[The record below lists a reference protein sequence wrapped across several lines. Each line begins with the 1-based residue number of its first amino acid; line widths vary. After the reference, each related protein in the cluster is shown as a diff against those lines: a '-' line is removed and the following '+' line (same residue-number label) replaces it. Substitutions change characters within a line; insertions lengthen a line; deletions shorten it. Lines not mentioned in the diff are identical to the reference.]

1 MRCQCCISALGPKRL
16 FPCCRKF
23 LNPNLSRPT
32 FSLSNLQ
39 RFPTTSHLI
48 HRSPASHPIQFNMRA
63 GRSKAYKKLMAVY
76 ANSFGFREP
85 YQVLV
90 DPTIIQDAMKYKM
103 DLAVMLERTLQ
114 GKAKPMITQCC
125 IRHLYATDNQPLINL
140 AKTFE
145 RRRCNHSISD
155 DPLSALECMLSV
167 VIPSEDAPIPN
178 KHRYVV
184 ATDDQDMREKFREY
198 PGVPGIH
205 IIRSVMVLD
214 QISDATS
221 EWRENQEKGKLR
233 SGLKDRPS
241 SKKRKREKD
250 EDGDEEVQDG
260 DGSGSESDDKSLSGA
275 PEKNN
280 LAAKEAPR
288 KKKIY
293 GKQKQPNPLSV
304 MKKKKKPP
312 TKVPAKTS
320 KGEGG
325 ELPKTKRKRKRT
337 HVNSGSATG
346 DTKDVSGDTGA
357 QTET

>member
-1 MRCQCCISALGPKRL
+1 
-16 FPCCRKF
+16 
-23 LNPNLSRPT
+23 
-32 FSLSNLQ
+32 
-39 RFPTTSHLI
+39 
-48 HRSPASHPIQFNMRA
+48 MRA

-90 DPTIIQDAMKYKM
+90 DPTIIQDSMKYKM
-103 DLAVMLERTLQ
+103 DLIVMLERTLQ

-125 IRHLYATDNQPLINL
+125 IRHLYATDNQTLINL

-145 RRRCNHSISD
+145 RRRCNHSISE
-155 DPLSALECMLSV
+155 DPLSSLACMLSV

-205 IIRSVMVLD
+205 IVRSVMVLD

-221 EWRENQEKGKLR
+221 RWRENQEKGKLR
-233 SGLKDRPS
+233 SGLKDKPS
-241 SKKRKREKD
+241 SKKRKRD
-250 EDGDEEVQDG
+250 EDDDEEMRDG
-260 DGSGSESDDKSLSGA
+260 DGSRSESDDQSTSGA
-275 PEKNN
+275 PGKRD
-280 LAAKEAPR
+280 LAAKEAP
-288 KKKIY
+288 KKKKVY

-304 MKKKKKPP
+304 MKRKKKPP

-320 KGEGG
+320 KEGAGG
-325 ELPKTKRKRKRT
+325 EPSKTKRKRKRT
-337 HVNSGSATG
+337 HANSGSATG
-346 DTKDVSGDTGA
+346 DTKDVSGDPAA

>member
-1 MRCQCCISALGPKRL
+1 
-16 FPCCRKF
+16 
-23 LNPNLSRPT
+23 
-32 FSLSNLQ
+32 
-39 RFPTTSHLI
+39 
-48 HRSPASHPIQFNMRA
+48 MRA

-76 ANSFGFREP
+76 ANNFGFREP

-103 DLAVMLERTLQ
+103 DLVAMLERTLQ
-114 GKAKPMITQCC
+114 GKTKPMITQCC
-125 IRHLYATDNQPLINL
+125 IRHLYATDNQPLITL

-205 IIRSVMVLD
+205 IMRSVMVLD
-214 QISDATS
+214 QISEATAD
-221 EWRENQEKGKLR
+221 WRENQEKGKLR

-241 SKKRKREKD
+241 SKKRKRD
-250 EDGDEEVQDG
+250 EDEEMQDG
-260 DGSGSESDDKSLSGA
+260 DGSGSESDEKSTREA
-275 PEKNN
+275 PEKRDS
-280 LAAKEAPR
+280 AAKEAP
-288 KKKIY
+288 KKKKVY

-312 TKVPAKTS
+312 TKVPAKTG
-320 KGEGG
+320 KGEGAGG
-325 ELPKTKRKRKRT
+325 ELPKAKRKRKRT
-337 HVNSGSATG
+337 HANSGSATG
-346 DTKDVSGDTGA
+346 DTKDVSGDTPA
-357 QTET
+357 QTEA